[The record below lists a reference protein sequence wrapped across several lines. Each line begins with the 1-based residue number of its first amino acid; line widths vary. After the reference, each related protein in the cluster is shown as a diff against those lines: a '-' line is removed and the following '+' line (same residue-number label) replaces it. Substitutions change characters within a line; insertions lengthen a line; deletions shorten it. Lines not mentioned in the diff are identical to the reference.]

1 MPTPIE
7 QITLINQNIPIAS
20 IPQTSFLNRIELQN
34 IAAANAVVNKE
45 EEIDEPEE
53 LETEKSLIIDPDM
66 DHIREVSEIA
76 VKEKEE
82 ETFKALRRKLLKPKE
97 EEEKEKEYSSPFHI
111 LDIKV

>member
-7 QITLINQNIPIAS
+7 QITLINQNIPVAS
-20 IPQTSFLNRIELQN
+20 IPQTNFLNRIELQN

-53 LETEKSLIIDPDM
+53 LDTDKSLFIDPDT
-66 DHIREVSEIA
+66 DHTKEVSEIA

-82 ETFKALRRKLLKPKE
+82 ETFKALRRKLKPKE
-97 EEEKEKEYSSPFHI
+97 EEEKEKEYNSPFHI